1 MPLLRKR
8 REAAGYSSRALL
20 RWSTCTWEQ
29 TTPDAGVHIT
39 LTQTK
44 IPCSRREGLIPAHST
59 QRSTREPEVSMCSS
73 AQAGGTTS
81 CKPSAL
87 CRHFPCRKRAVVV
100 MQDCK
105 DNSTHKSR
113 VFEWPCKPPAACSWC
128 KVKNGVG
135 EARGWNLTRQEI
147 MRRVPSKPSHGEIWL
162 KKHES
167 C

>member
-1 MPLLRKR
+1 M
-8 REAAGYSSRALL
+8 
-20 RWSTCTWEQ
+20 ST
-29 TTPDAGVHIT
+29 PRGPH
-39 LTQTK
+39 
-44 IPCSRREGLIPAHST
+44 PST
-59 QRSTREPEVSMCSS
+59 QHAKEHKRARGQHVQLSS
-73 AQAGGTTS
+73 GRWYHQLQ
-81 CKPSAL
+81 AL
-87 CRHFPCRKRAVVV
+87 CSLQTLPLQKTGAVVV

-113 VFEWPCKPPAACSWC
+113 VSEWPCKPPAACSWC

-135 EARGWNLTRQEI
+135 EARGWNLTSQEI